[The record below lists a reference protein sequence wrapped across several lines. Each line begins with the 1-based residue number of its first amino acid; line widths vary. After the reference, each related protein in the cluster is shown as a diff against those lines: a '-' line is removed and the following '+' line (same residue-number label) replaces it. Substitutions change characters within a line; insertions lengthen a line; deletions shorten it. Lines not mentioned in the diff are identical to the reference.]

1 MRQGMNPNRK
11 AKFDFPIPPE
21 LPVVAIITHLPD
33 EGGYHKER
41 RKIVEE
47 SLSQARARAGR
58 GKHFVVWDNGSH
70 YDFTQWLCHSF
81 APDAVILSTNIGISN
96 AMRRLL
102 FMYSDS
108 IVALAN
114 DDIFYEQDWLVKQ
127 IEILKTYPNVG
138 TVSGITTR
146 YYMGKAVASTEMW
159 ARQNSFPVTGLEI
172 PPAWDEQH
180 GLSIGKARHEHLQE
194 FGTQRAPQLEYNGI
208 KAIIGGN
215 HAQFVCYASRI
226 APLIPHSKR
235 LMERLFP
242 FDMMVDA
249 VGLLRLLTP
258 ERTARHIGNVL
269 TESERA

>member
-11 AKFDFPIPPE
+11 AVLNRPTPPE
-21 LPVVAIITHLPD
+21 LPIVAVVTHLPD
-33 EGGYHKER
+33 NDGYHRER
-41 RKIVEE
+41 FDIVLE
-47 SLSQARARAGR
+47 SIRQARELAGCD
-58 GKHFVVWDNGSH
+58 HWLTVWDNGSCGEMRAGFWSLGK
-70 YDFTQWLCHSF
+70 DVNIIFSK
-81 APDAVILSTNIGISN
+81 NIGISN

-102 FMYSDS
+102 WMYSDS

-127 IEILKTYPNVG
+127 TEILKTYPNVG

-146 YYMGKAVASTEMW
+146 YYMGKAVMSTEAW
-159 ARQNSFPVTGLEI
+159 AKQNGVPVTGLDI
-172 PPAWDEQH
+172 PPIWDEQH
-180 GLSIGKARHEHLQE
+180 GLSIGKARHEHLQA
-194 FGTQRAPQLEYNGI
+194 FGTQRAPLLEHNGV

-269 TESERA
+269 TESERT